1 MHSFLQVFRYGKL
14 PAKLD
19 KITVFSGLLLAGLW
33 LYFAL
38 IRKEFV
44 LRVFTGQTVILDLL
58 IGLPIVL
65 AFGIMVYAIVIWSVK
80 ILLMIMAPNL
90 ITMPDMDEYYR
101 SFEEGHSDFEP
112 LEKAEDFT
120 AKRETNLPQNKH
132 SDEKKLK

>member
-19 KITVFSGLLLAGLW
+19 KITVFSGLLLAGFW

-44 LRVFTGQTVILDLL
+44 LRVFTGQTVLLDLL

-65 AFGIMVYAIVIWSVK
+65 AFAIMVYAIVIWSVK
-80 ILLMIMAPNL
+80 ILVMIAAPKL
-90 ITMPDMDEYYR
+90 ITMPDLDEYYR
-101 SFEEGHSDFEP
+101 SFEETSDDQYQEIQQ
-112 LEKAEDFT
+112 E
-120 AKRETNLPQNKH
+120 NSPQNHVKNQ
-132 SDEKKLK
+132 SK

>member
-19 KITVFSGLLLAGLW
+19 KITVFSGLLLAGFW

-44 LRVFTGQTVILDLL
+44 LRVFTGQTVLLDLL

-65 AFGIMVYAIVIWSVK
+65 AFAIMVYAIVIWSVK
-80 ILLMIMAPNL
+80 ILVMIAAPKL
-90 ITMPDMDEYYR
+90 ITMPDLDEYYR
-101 SFEEGHSDFEP
+101 SFEETSDDQYQEIQQENHP
-112 LEKAEDFT
+112 D
-120 AKRETNLPQNKH
+120 NH
-132 SDEKKLK
+132 LKNQSK